1 MKTFKNILKAL
12 FVVAGLLAM
21 FFPYEYE
28 KEENGDFSYKAW
40 LLGIKR
46 TTDDEEGKRRY
57 RVSFFTKPKFKRAKP
72 VLPDI
77 DVEDDDYVPSDD
89 DISGLADDIGNTL
102 SEME

>member
-28 KEENGDFSYKAW
+28 KDENGDFTYKAW
-40 LLGIKR
+40 LLGIR
-46 TTDDEEGKRRY
+46 RRTDDEEGKRKY
-57 RVSFFTKPKFKRAKP
+57 HISFFTKPKIKRAKP

-77 DVEDDDYVPSDD
+77 DVDDDDYKASEDD
-89 DISGLADDIGNTL
+89 LSGLADDISDRL
-102 SEME
+102 SGLE